1 MDMGYGP
8 YGYGSDGEF
17 SRYHA
22 SYRGYNPDSTQPS
35 AAIEWRD
42 WDRNAEARDMYRY
55 GGYGGYGGY
64 GRGYGGMYGGY
75 GGGMYGGYGAG
86 YGRYG
91 GGMNGRYGGY
101 GGYGGGYGGYSRGLS
116 PYGPMRGRY
125 AMAR

>member
-8 YGYGSDGEF
+8 YGYGSDGEW
-17 SRYHA
+17 SRYHN
-22 SYRGYNPDSTQPS
+22 SYNGYNPDSTQPS

-55 GGYGGYGGY
+55 GGYGGYGG
-64 GRGYGGMYGGY
+64 RYGGMYGGY